1 MQLTM
6 FFRRKAMRTTAAAS
20 RYRFKI
26 FALLFFIALINYIDR
41 GALSFAASAIAQEYR
56 FTQVQLGAV
65 LGYFGFGYLFGSL
78 CGGFLAD
85 RFGTRKVWLMA
96 GVLWSVLEILTA
108 WAGDLGLALFGGSAI
123 MGFAALRVMF
133 GFAEGPAYALMNK
146 AIAHWAPDNERGM
159 ALGIGLL
166 STQVGS
172 LLTAPVA
179 VTLLLLTND
188 WRMMFILLG
197 ALSLLAMVLFARAFS
212 DTPADQPRVNAAE
225 RALIRDGQQAQPIQG
240 TPLPWWRF
248 FTSRTLVCN
257 ALGYFSFLYI
267 TFTLVTWAPKYLMD
281 NFHFDLHALGYVAM
295 IPWSGACITVLLG
308 GRIADLLLRRF
319 ASLRLAR
326 NLFAAVT
333 LLLAGSCFLAIP
345 WMPSASAIIALMTL
359 GNALNA
365 LVNNVYWSVV
375 IDVTPRASV
384 GAYSGITLAI
394 ANLAS
399 IISPMLSG
407 WLAQHYGYN
416 AMFTATALIAF
427 ASMLAMTL
435 LQPEKK
441 LVASRVAT
449 QLTAA

>member
-1 MQLTM
+1 MHV
-6 FFRRKAMRTTAAAS
+6 TAAAS

-41 GALSFAASAIAQEYR
+41 GALSFAASAIAAEYH
-56 FTQVQLGAV
+56 FTKVQLGAV

-85 RFGTRKVWLMA
+85 RFGTKKVWLMA
-96 GVLWSVLEILTA
+96 GVLWSILEIATA
-108 WAGDLGLALFGGSAI
+108 WAGDLGMALFGGSAI
-123 MGFAALRVMF
+123 MGFAALRILF

-197 ALSLLAMVLFARAFS
+197 VMSLVAMMLFARAFS
-212 DTPADQPRVNAAE
+212 DTPEQQPAANTAE
-225 RALIRDGQQAQPIQG
+225 RLLISHGQAPEPAG
-240 TPLPWWRF
+240 GAPLPWWRF

-267 TFTLVTWAPKYLMD
+267 TFTLVTWAPKYLQD
-281 NFHFDLHALGYVAM
+281 NFHFDLQSLGYIAM

-319 ASLRLAR
+319 ANLRLAR
-326 NLFAAVT
+326 NLFAALT
-333 LLLAGSCFLAIP
+333 LLLAGGCFLAIP
-345 WMPSASAIIALMTL
+345 WMPSASLVIVMMTL

-384 GAYSGITLAI
+384 GTYSGITLAI

-407 WLAQHYGYN
+407 WLAQYYGYN

-427 ASMLAMTL
+427 VSMLAMTL

-441 LVASRVAT
+441 LGAERVGPLPVSRAASH
-449 QLTAA
+449 